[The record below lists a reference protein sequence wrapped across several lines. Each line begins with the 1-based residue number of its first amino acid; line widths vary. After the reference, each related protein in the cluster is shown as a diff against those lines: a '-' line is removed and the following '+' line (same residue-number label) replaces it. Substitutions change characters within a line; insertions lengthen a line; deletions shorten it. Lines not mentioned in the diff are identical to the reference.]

1 MSTTS
6 RSTIL
11 APSRAAVRLG
21 FDCDNE
27 CVFCAQAG
35 LTGRVD
41 AVREQL
47 AKLREDHD
55 EVTFIGGEPTLDSR
69 LATLIAEAR
78 TLGYTAVGLQTNARQ
93 LASHDGVEAELF
105 AALVEAGLSDL
116 QLSIHAPTA
125 DAHDYHT
132 GRAGSFAACTELI
145 ARAQR
150 ADITVVVATVVT
162 RSNFRELAKLPPV
175 LKRRGVAAWLLEVAR
190 PHGRAA
196 DNFARVVPRVGMAM
210 PWALHALEQA
220 RRNALSAWIRGA
232 PLCAL
237 GPFAVSSLSTP
248 GQHPSRPLPA
258 DWPPPC
264 RACPS
269 RPHCPGID
277 SAYVEV
283 FGHGELRPVDLR
295 SPGEALL
302 ASPGTA
308 PEPARR
314 GSTTARVEFDDGRRR
329 LMRMFVG
336 VGELVVRPPQL
347 YSPAADATADVD
359 APGDAPASPAPG
371 KNRRLPVL
379 ANDGTPKE

>member
-1 MSTTS
+1 VTTTRSTTS
-6 RSTIL
+6 AL
-11 APSRAAVRLG
+11 SRATVRLG

-27 CVFCAQAG
+27 CVFCGQAG
-35 LTGRVD
+35 LTGRVES
-41 AVREQL
+41 VREQL

-69 LATLIAEAR
+69 LVSAIADAR
-78 TLGYTAVGLQTNARQ
+78 ALGYAAVGLQTNARQ
-93 LASHDGVEAELF
+93 LASSSGAELF
-105 AALVEAGLSDL
+105 AALVDAGLSDL

-125 DAHDYHT
+125 EAHDYHT
-132 GRAGSFAACTELI
+132 GRAGSFAACLELI

-150 ADITVVVATVVT
+150 ADITVVVVTVIT

-175 LKRRGVAAWLLEVAR
+175 LKRRGVAGWLLEVAR

-237 GPFAVSSLSTP
+237 GPFAVSSLPTQ
-248 GQHPSRPLPA
+248 GREY
-258 DWPPPC
+258 PPPC
-264 RACPS
+264 KACPS
-269 RPHCPGID
+269 RPLCPGVD

-283 FGHGELRPVDLR
+283 FGHGELRPVE
-295 SPGEALL
+295 PK
-302 ASPGTA
+302 
-308 PEPARR
+308 PEPGPSRR
-314 GSTTARVEFDDGRRR
+314 GSSPATRADFDDGRQR

-347 YSPAADATADVD
+347 YSPDAEAPTDAAGAQ
-359 APGDAPASPAPG
+359 PG
-371 KNRRLPVL
+371 KNLRLPVL
-379 ANDGTPKE
+379 ASDGAAKE

>member
-1 MSTTS
+1 MTP
-6 RSTIL
+6 

-35 LTGRVD
+35 LTGRSES
-41 AVREQL
+41 VREQL

-69 LATLIAEAR
+69 LVSVIAEAR
-78 TLGYTAVGLQTNARQ
+78 ALGYTAVGLQTNARQ
-93 LASHDGVEAELF
+93 LSGDGGAELF
-105 AALVEAGLSDL
+105 SSLVTAGLSDL

-125 DAHDYHT
+125 EAHDYHT
-132 GRAGSFAACTELI
+132 GRVGSFAACIELI

-175 LKRRGVAAWLLEVAR
+175 LKRRGVAAWLLEVMR

-196 DNFARVVPRVGMAM
+196 DNFARVVPRIGMAM

-237 GPFAVSSLSTP
+237 GPFAVSSLAP
-248 GQHPSRPLPA
+248 RDREDPSQPVPA

-269 RPHCPGID
+269 QPLCPGVD
-277 SAYVEV
+277 SVYVEV
-283 FGHGELRPVDLR
+283 FGHSELRPVDMR
-295 SPGEALL
+295 SPSAE
-302 ASPGTA
+302 PG
-308 PEPARR
+308 PSRR
-314 GSTTARVEFDDGRRR
+314 GSIAARAEFDDGRRR

-336 VGELVVRPPQL
+336 VGELVVRPAQL
-347 YSPAADATADVD
+347 YSPASDTPAEVDPNASSDTPTDVPTS
-359 APGDAPASPAPG
+359 AAPG
-371 KNRRLPVL
+371 KNLRLPVL
-379 ANDGTPKE
+379 ANDATPSGATPKE